1 MYCFT
6 KSPST
11 NPGLVGT
18 LSQYSLTDQT
28 NYIHFSW
35 ALDRGNTFGKLE
47 MMIVIQVQ
55 TLSWTPWTPQ
65 KGARLMHPG
74 YEQQKTLEGV
84 EMKATSKF
92 SQEIFFE
99 DVFLL
104 YPFWKCEWNG
114 WKLETCDLPILIPPL
129 RVLSQLKSQASS
141 IWSWRSKNLRMMFP
155 AVWCLVIS
163 TLSVWR
169 LLKGGPQPVV
179 HGAKKTKV

>member
-99 DVFLL
+99 DVFFALS
-104 YPFWKCEWNG
+104 F
-114 WKLETCDLPILIPPL
+114 LEMWMKWMETGNLW
-129 RVLSQLKSQASS
+129 SS
-141 IWSWRSKNLRMMFP
+141 HLDPTF
-155 AVWCLVIS
+155 ACLVPVEEPSFFDLI
-163 TLSVWR
+163 
-169 LLKGGPQPVV
+169 LKVE
-179 HGAKKTKV
+179 KS